1 MAFQLGEGLVS
12 FIGQD
17 ERSGRASWAF
27 RAYRYGPDFPG
38 VPRKSV
44 DPERSTWLG
53 HLSSAQSL
61 LSE

>member
-1 MAFQLGEGLVS
+1 MAFQLGEGPVS

-17 ERSGRASWAF
+17 GRSGRANWPF

-38 VPRKSV
+38 VPGKSV

-61 LSE
+61 FSE